1 MPKTTMK
8 KIAIVIFFIAFL
20 AAVFFCI
27 GKPILA
33 FVSDQET
40 FQAYIDSRGLW
51 GWIMFCCLVVI
62 QTMSTCIPGTP
73 FYLAAGLALGAVKG
87 ALVCDLAATTGNT
100 IAFVLGRKYGSKLL
114 YSLFSEEKMKKVEAQ
129 IDSWN
134 PVLIHIFFMLL
145 PLPKDTYAWLGYY
158 SKENLITWI
167 ILTFLCRFPHIFI
180 YTFGGAMIL
189 EKNYTALAVGAS
201 FAVLVYVLLMIYL
214 RKHKRST

>member
-1 MPKTTMK
+1 MSKTSLK
-8 KIAIVIFFIAFL
+8 RIAVVIFFVTFL

-33 FVSDQET
+33 FVSDQAS
-40 FQAYIDSRGLW
+40 FQAYIDSRGVW

-73 FYLAAGLALGAVKG
+73 FYLAAGLVLGAVKG
-87 ALVCDLAATTGNT
+87 ALLCDLAATIGNT
-100 IAFVLGRKYGSKLL
+100 ISFILGRKYGSKLL
-114 YSLFSEEKMKKVEAQ
+114 YFLFSEEKMRKVEDR

-134 PVLIHIFFMLL
+134 PILIHILFMLL

-158 SKENLITWI
+158 SKENLPTWI
-167 ILTFLCRFPHIFI
+167 ILTYICRFPHIFI

-189 EKNYTALAVGAS
+189 EKNYTALAVGATI
-201 FAVLVYVLLMIYL
+201 AVLVYVLLMVYL
-214 RKHKRST
+214 KRHPSHR